1 MSNIITYMKLLKE
14 LTLFPDIVKP
24 SSYEYFRLIELR
36 ESIDRTSLV
45 LVDKNVV
52 LRSMKL
58 KHKGYL
64 SVNIRYSSQIV
75 SIRIARNESRVKI
88 KMINKLETI
97 SRTRNYD
104 KKIFRI
110 NNLLY
115 LLLAKDNPS
124 FKDIE
129 SLHESID

>member
-1 MSNIITYMKLLKE
+1 MKLLKE
-14 LTLFPDIVKP
+14 LNLFPDIVKP

-36 ESIDRTSLV
+36 ESLDKTSLV
-45 LVDKNVV
+45 LVDKNMI

-64 SVNIRYSSQIV
+64 SVNIRYSNQIV
-75 SIRIARNESRVKI
+75 IIRIARNESRVKI